1 MQVNTDVYG
10 ASASWR
16 RDTSGWTIRS
26 DVPLEKSFKLGE
38 FNSLG
43 DYNTEDRIPIG
54 TLADKSICYAAHG
67 EGMPLASQY
76 AFYMEYVAGAYT
88 IIQYDRNEETGF
100 FFGHLTNSYMSN
112 YDAMQGAEVILNDIT
127 EDWADIADQY
137 WYPEGV
143 IASYPDQP
151 SARVRP
157 IVEFNPKA
165 VYFGL
170 RVRIWQTD
178 DYGRNTRTVWADE
191 LRTGTWNN
199 YRILQAWLE
208 PYVYQTSD
216 SDYAHATTSSSDT
229 CSVCPADPYKWKL
242 HNGSLE
248 SLEYLTYAPYFYQSR
263 IPVYGWVYESVD
275 TTYHSA
281 SGMYRPFVRLLYNDD
296 PALNSGHIFCNTLT
310 TVTINQYTFQAW
322 GAAIEAYA
330 PINETNLEDLRKAA
344 AAYGL
349 FFTEKDPA
357 SLASNA
363 NRWDSN
369 DMFCGVLDENG
380 VGHGEYTR
388 GSGNKNNP
396 VYDMTSSQ
404 DSPYDP
410 VTPSDPN
417 TYSNQTYFNPV
428 LGINSMTKRY
438 VLNGSAVEQLGRDLW
453 DISDD
458 LAHLDPAETFKNYED
473 LLIDNFLTND
483 PISCIVGLNKYPINS
498 IPTGTNEE
506 PIKYGKV
513 QGAAQGK
520 PLENCSMFFNF
531 SGVRIWPKFGRS
543 FLDYE
548 PYTHYELYIPF
559 CGTVQ
564 IDPGDI
570 IDHILS
576 VQMCIDFSTG
586 TATAYVM
593 ADNLCINTL
602 SGSCAI
608 NIPVTGTD
616 GVTLNAQINNGIIN
630 TKKAQGNLF
639 LGGFLNTFTVGG
651 LLKTAGDPAKKAND
665 VMQGALDKAQAIYDL
680 EHTQV
685 PMHTIGSA
693 SPVGSWTLEL
703 DCRLMIYYPEGEA
716 IISGQPSRDLPRLA
730 DLTEY
735 GHTTGF
741 SCIMQGSVSEFHGYT
756 VGNIDTSSI
765 AGATAEEREQIRSA
779 FAQGVWLPMP
789 SE

>member
-1 MQVNTDVYG
+1 MAMPT
-10 ASASWR
+10 ASVWGNWSSWR
-16 RDTSGWTIRS
+16 DPIVFSATGSGNFDIFAGSPRINQ
-26 DVPLEKSFKLGE
+26 
-38 FNSLG
+38 FNSSSPSWSQCSLG
-43 DYNTEDRIPIG
+43 R
-54 TLADKSICYAAHG
+54 
-67 EGMPLASQY
+67 
-76 AFYMEYVAGAYT
+76 
-88 IIQYDRNEETGF
+88 
-100 FFGHLTNSYMSN
+100 
-112 YDAMQGAEVILNDIT
+112 
-127 EDWADIADQY
+127 
-137 WYPEGV
+137 
-143 IASYPDQP
+143 
-151 SARVRP
+151 
-157 IVEFNPKA
+157 
-165 VYFGL
+165 
-170 RVRIWQTD
+170 
-178 DYGRNTRTVWADE
+178 
-191 LRTGTWNN
+191 
-199 YRILQAWLE
+199 
-208 PYVYQTSD
+208 
-216 SDYAHATTSSSDT
+216 
-229 CSVCPADPYKWKL
+229 
-242 HNGSLE
+242 
-248 SLEYLTYAPYFYQSR
+248 
-263 IPVYGWVYESVD
+263 
-275 TTYHSA
+275 
-281 SGMYRPFVRLLYNDD
+281 
-296 PALNSGHIFCNTLT
+296 
-310 TVTINQYTFQAW
+310 
-322 GAAIEAYA
+322 AIEAGKITANAQIENSICVCGQHPLVSPYA
-330 PINETNLEDLRKAA
+330 NIGIFKNFQNDSDNKVPYKIWRESQQINWFFAEVNAAHSTLRDHLINRNNAQQKWMPGADNNNNLNTNYYINPYCYYQFKSIFLMIKVQIITGYDQNERPQTSWISLRSWKDDHADKKICGVRLTMCGYNGYSNDVITYRTNDDTPENMQCITVCIINPVDDVVDYATYTIDRYQSFDLVHYLSTNYYDTSSVFYMTGYNMFDDQVYKAKTLQATDYGWNVWTEIPYSETNYEKILSMAA
-344 AAYGL
+344 L
-349 FFTEKDPA
+349 FGCPFTDTDKHSFNIDF
-357 SLASNA
+357 L
-363 NRWDSN
+363 DN
-369 DMFCGVLDENG
+369 DMFLPVIPENG
-380 VGHGEYTR
+380 IAEGEYTR
-388 GSGNKNNP
+388 GSDNLDNSLYG
-396 VYDMTSSQ
+396 TSTIRNIN
-404 DSPYDP
+404 YDP
-410 VTPSDPN
+410 STPITPYDPN
-417 TYSNQTYFNPV
+417 TYSMQTYFNPV

-438 VLNGSAVEQLGRDLW
+438 VLNGAAVEQLGRDLW
-453 DISDD
+453 TISDD
-458 LAHLDPAETFKNYED
+458 LANIDPAETFKNYED
-473 LLIDNFLTND
+473 LIMDNFLTND
-483 PISCIVGLNKYPINS
+483 PISCIVGLNKYPINN
-498 IPTGTNEE
+498 IPTGTQAE
-506 PIKYGKV
+506 PIKYGKI

-520 PLENCSMFFNF
+520 PLETCSMFFNF
-531 SGVRIWPKFGRS
+531 TGVRIWPKFGRS

-593 ADNLCINTL
+593 ADNLCINTV

-616 GVTLNAQINNGIIN
+616 GVTLNSQINNGIIN

-779 FAQGVWLPMP
+779 FAQGVWLP